1 MTDNDLQELHERV
14 DLLRSE
20 VNRIIDDLRS
30 GVRTPMRNEIQVMAA
45 EAITTQLK
53 PILPDLLRDI
63 ADLIEADE

>member
-1 MTDNDLQELHERV
+1 MTDNDLHERV

-30 GVRTPMRNEIQVMAA
+30 GVRTAMRNEIQVMAA